1 MTTKKRNQLGRGL
14 SALLGDGAA
23 APADVET
30 ARPERSLPIGRL
42 KPCPFQPRR
51 HFGEAQIAELT
62 QSIKEKGILQ
72 PLVVRKAAN
81 DTDTYEIICGERRWR
96 AAQAAQLHEV
106 PVNIR
111 DLTDQE
117 AVEIALIENLQ
128 RENLSAL
135 EEAEAYQ
142 RLMAD
147 FGHTQDA
154 MAQSIGKSR
163 SHVANMVRLLNLPD
177 PVKALLSAGT
187 LSAGH
192 GRALL
197 AAKDPAALAKEVVRR
212 GLNVRDTEAL
222 VRKESEPP
230 KKKAPPPPPKDA
242 DTVALE
248 RELTDTLG
256 LQTVIDPKG
265 PGGQISFRYKDLD
278 QLEGLLGRLR

>member
-14 SALLGDGAA
+14 SALLGDGA
-23 APADVET
+23 PTMADLDHV
-30 ARPERSLPIGRL
+30 RSDRALPIGKL

-51 HFGEAQIAELT
+51 HFGEAQIAELA
-62 QSIKEKGILQ
+62 QSIQEKGILQ
-72 PLVVRKAAN
+72 PLVVREAAN
-81 DTDTYEIICGERRWR
+81 DPGTFEIICGERRWR
-96 AAQAAQLHEV
+96 AAQMARMHEV
-106 PVNIR
+106 PVSVR
-111 DLTDQE
+111 QLSDQD

-128 RENLSAL
+128 REDLSAL

-163 SHVANMVRLLNLPD
+163 SHVANMIRLLNLPD
-177 PVKALLSAGT
+177 PVKAMLAAGT
-187 LSAGH
+187 LTAGH

-197 AAKDPAALAKEVVRR
+197 SAKDPVALAQDVVRR

-230 KKKAPPPPPKDA
+230 KKKAPSPPKDA
-242 DTVALE
+242 DTIALE

-256 LQTVIDPKG
+256 LKTVIDPKG
-265 PGGQISFRYKDLD
+265 PGGQISFRYKDLN
-278 QLEGLLGRLR
+278 QLESLLGRLR